1 MTKKIQNQIEKKILI
16 PTSLGLKKDKLVYR
30 GILFFGLMITSQG
43 PFVIEYNVRF
53 GDPECQ
59 TLLRNLQ
66 TDILKIID
74 HNLKDKLS
82 DLTIRNKKQSVVCVV
97 VASKGYPGNYK
108 KNKVISN
115 LLKAQSIKGVE
126 IFHAGTALKKEKV
139 ISSGGRVLAVTAQGN
154 SIAHARKIAYK
165 AVEAIGWKEGFFR
178 NDIGQKNV

>member
-1 MTKKIQNQIEKKILI
+1 M
-16 PTSLGLKKDKLVYR
+16 KDR
-30 GILFFGLMITSQG
+30 
-43 PFVIEYNVRF
+43 
-53 GDPECQ
+53 
-59 TLLRNLQ
+59 
-66 TDILKIID
+66 
-74 HNLKDKLS
+74 LS

-115 LLKAQSIKGVE
+115 LSKAQSIKGVE

-139 ISSGGRVLAVTAQGN
+139 ISSGGRGNYKKLAVTAQGN